1 MYSYSYSS
9 ARRSAPLRLAA
20 AVLGAVA
27 LAVGGGALAATA
39 AEEQGEGDVDVK
51 VDIAPVEQ
59 PGVLAMS
66 IAGTSVTL
74 TESGSTALTRQFVG
88 SLPRVTVADT
98 RTPAEIPEGA
108 YWYVLGTAS
117 DFVGSAGQP
126 EITAGHL
133 GWRPSLIDGGASGLV
148 AVGDEV
154 MTVLDEETLPGNDV
168 GLVDEELLAMAAD
181 SEEIAT
187 EGRWT
192 AEADLFLKTDV
203 AVAPGG
209 YSSVL
214 TLSLFE

>member
-1 MYSYSYSS
+1 MHTYSS
-9 ARRSAPLRLAA
+9 PRRSAPLRIAA
-20 AVLGAVA
+20 AVLGAAV
-27 LAVGGGALAATA
+27 LAVGGGALTATA
-39 AEEQGEGDVDVK
+39 AEEQGEGDVDVT

-66 IAGTSVTL
+66 IAGTTAAL

-88 SLPRVTVADT
+88 SLPRVTVTDT
-98 RTPAEIPEGA
+98 RTSAEIPDGA

-126 EITAGHL
+126 GITAGHL
-133 GWRPSLIDGGASGLV
+133 GWRPSLVDGGASGLV

-154 MTVLDEETLPGNDV
+154 MTELDEETLPGNDV
-168 GLVDEELLAMAAD
+168 GLIDEELLAMTAD
-181 SEEIAT
+181 SAEVAT

-192 AEADLFLKTDV
+192 AEAELFLKTDA
-203 AVAPGG
+203 AVSPGE
-209 YSSVL
+209 YTSVL